1 MRTRR
6 QFLIGAGGW
15 LGGAIGAARAAEAGR
30 APRPGEIED
39 RVPELM
45 ARHRVPGVAV
55 VGIEGRRV
63 AWERYFGAASA
74 ATRVPVTAATLF
86 EAASMSKPTGA
97 HGALKLT
104 EQGRLELDRPLR
116 DYLDRPYLPDEPK
129 HLAITA
135 RMALAHTTGFPN
147 WRAGGWQ
154 AGGPLAPKSA
164 PGAAFTYSGEGYTYL
179 QHTLE
184 HITGENIGSWLER
197 TVLRPA
203 GLRAASYTWRDDWGD
218 AAAAGHTAQ
227 GAVAEK
233 RELFRR
239 ANIAYS
245 LYCPPRGYA
254 AYLADV
260 MATDRSAGHA
270 LSAESFAAMLTPA
283 VRTAGNNPLVRR
295 DGSTPRS
302 SHYGL
307 GWALDELARDRRVRH
322 SGSNGTGFRSYCEFY
337 PARGT
342 GLVIMTNAPGGAA
355 LWRALIEA
363 IGET

>member
-1 MRTRR
+1 M
-6 QFLIGAGGW
+6 
-15 LGGAIGAARAAEAGR
+15 GAARAAEASG
-30 APRPGEIED
+30 APRPTEFD
-39 RVPELM
+39 ARVPELM

-55 VGIEGRRV
+55 VGIETRRV
-63 AWERYFGAASA
+63 AWERYYGLAN
-74 ATRVPVTAATLF
+74 ATTREPVTATTLF

-97 HGALKLT
+97 HGALKLV

-116 DYLDRPYLPDEPK
+116 HYLERPYLPDEST

-154 AGGPLAPKSA
+154 AGGPLAPKSQ
-164 PGAAFTYSGEGYTYL
+164 PGAKYSYSGEGYTYL

-184 HITGENIGSWLER
+184 RITGEEIGAWLER

-203 GLRAASYTWRDDWGD
+203 GMRAARYTWQADWG
-218 AAAAGHTAQ
+218 ARAAAGHTAQ
-227 GAVAEK
+227 GATAET
-233 RELFRR
+233 RELYRR

-245 LYCPPRGYA
+245 LYCPAREYA
-254 AYLADV
+254 AYLADL
-260 MATDRSAGHA
+260 MATERTAPHA
-270 LSAESFAAMLTPA
+270 LAAATFEAMLTPA
-283 VRTAGNNPLVRR
+283 ARTDGSNLPVRR
-295 DGSTPRS
+295 DGSRPRS

-307 GWALDELARDRRVRH
+307 GWALDDLAHDRRARH

-363 IGET
+363 VGEA